1 MKSSNLKGLD
11 SRIMFL
17 REEIRKRVPCS
28 SNNDINE
35 KVTEFKSK
43 FKSRWEK
50 ACRIEA
56 NFLKTNTAWLKTPL
70 LFKYSSETK
79 RGRPEVSFEE
89 SSERSKRQ
97 KTELLRKSTSVAE
110 LTYAAEMGLRASGHL
125 DAAKLMRDVAKVP
138 DHAEKCR
145 KALRD
150 SIEPVS
156 MTGDEALAMIIEADL
171 SRFQYEVI
179 RSKAPKIFPS
189 YKVIQESKKK
199 CYPHPENMSISE
211 TVSYTNLQSLLNL
224 TVNRLVTVQESVIR
238 TLRPEELKT
247 ITLYSKWGFDG
258 SSGHSSYKQAFHGL
272 DADDSS
278 VFITCVVPLRLV
290 SGEKIIWQ
298 NPRPSS
304 TRYCRPLKIEFVKE
318 SAAVSTAE
326 KRRVDSEIKELLPSF
341 VKLGENTF
349 NVVHKLLF
357 TMIDGKVCNA
367 ITENT
372 STQKCYI
379 CKATSKDFNSIDV
392 MIKRPVKTDNLQFGL
407 SVLHGW
413 IRFFECLL
421 HLAYKLE
428 IKQWQ
433 ARKDEHKKIVDEK
446 KKQIQKQFRE
456 RLGLIVDKPK
466 PGFGNS
472 NDGNTA
478 RRFFENAEI
487 SADITKV
494 DVILIKKIHIILIVV
509 ASGHEVDCAKFREF
523 AHETARY
530 FVSLYPWY
538 YMPTT
543 VHKYLIH
550 GNEIISKALLPIGQL
565 SEEAQEARNKDF
577 KNYREHHSRKNSR
590 KNTNQDIFNLFLLS
604 SDPVLTS
611 LQRVPK
617 KKIQSLPQEAINLL
631 KSPNISVQTVTD
643 IVNESD
649 QDE

>member
-1 MKSSNLKGLD
+1 MFILIFLGRTIPKTLTITREEMYMIMKSSNLKGLD

-189 YKVIQESKKK
+189 YKVIQESKKMLPTPRKYEHIGNRFIHEFTKLIKPDSKSFGNCSGK
-199 CYPHPENMSISE
+199 CYPNPKARRVKN
-211 TVSYTNLQSLLNL
+211 YNLIFQ
-224 TVNRLVTVQESVIR
+224 V
-238 TLRPEELKT
+238 
-247 ITLYSKWGFDG
+247 GFDG

-290 SGEKIIWQ
+290 SGEK
-298 NPRPSS
+298 
-304 TRYCRPLKIEFVKE
+304 
-318 SAAVSTAE
+318 
-326 KRRVDSEIKELLPSF
+326 
-341 VKLGENTF
+341 
-349 NVVHKLLF
+349 
-357 TMIDGKVCNA
+357 
-367 ITENT
+367 
-372 STQKCYI
+372 
-379 CKATSKDFNSIDV
+379 
-392 MIKRPVKTDNLQFGL
+392 
-407 SVLHGW
+407 
-413 IRFFECLL
+413 
-421 HLAYKLE
+421 
-428 IKQWQ
+428 
-433 ARKDEHKKIVDEK
+433 
-446 KKQIQKQFRE
+446 
-456 RLGLIVDKPK
+456 
-466 PGFGNS
+466 
-472 NDGNTA
+472 
-478 RRFFENAEI
+478 
-487 SADITKV
+487 
-494 DVILIKKIHIILIVV
+494 
-509 ASGHEVDCAKFREF
+509 
-523 AHETARY
+523 
-530 FVSLYPWY
+530 
-538 YMPTT
+538 
-543 VHKYLIH
+543 
-550 GNEIISKALLPIGQL
+550 
-565 SEEAQEARNKDF
+565 
-577 KNYREHHSRKNSR
+577 
-590 KNTNQDIFNLFLLS
+590 
-604 SDPVLTS
+604 
-611 LQRVPK
+611 
-617 KKIQSLPQEAINLL
+617 
-631 KSPNISVQTVTD
+631 
-643 IVNESD
+643 
-649 QDE
+649 